1 MAKNVST
8 RFNLDAAADLG
19 EDLRLA
25 LDDAF
30 FAALE
35 QSEILGGNV
44 EATLLVKRR
53 AGGGY
58 RIAVEAKGTVRTAC
72 DRCLDEVELPID
84 VADEILLTDDP
95 DAAESNPDLVLLP
108 NTRGEYDAAWQLY
121 EIRAHRLA
129 HDSHP
134 PRGPVQSRHDW
145 AHRNRRKRP
154 DRRLTQNSYI
164 H

>member
-35 QSEILGGNV
+35 QSEILGGDV
-44 EATLLVKRR
+44 EATLVVKRR

-121 EIRAHRLA
+121 EIVLSALPMIRT
-129 HDSHP
+129 HP
-134 PRGPVQSRHDW
+134 EGQC
-145 AHRNRRKRP
+145 NP
-154 DRRLTQNSYI
+154 DMIGRIATEENAPTDD
-164 H
+164 